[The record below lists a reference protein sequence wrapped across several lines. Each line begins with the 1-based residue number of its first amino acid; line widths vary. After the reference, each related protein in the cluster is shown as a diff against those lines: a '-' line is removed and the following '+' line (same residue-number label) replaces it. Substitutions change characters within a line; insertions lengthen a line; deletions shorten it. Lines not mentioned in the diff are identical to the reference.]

1 MSQPAPPPPEGKS
14 EVSKWIV
21 ALTVVFGTFM
31 AVMDISVVNVS
42 LPHMMGS
49 FGQDLSSITW
59 VATSYS
65 IAEIIMVTMAGW
77 FSTLIGR
84 KRLYLLSFGVFT
96 MGSILCGLAQ
106 TFPEMIIYRVIQ
118 GIGGG
123 SLIPVSQAIL
133 RENFPE
139 EEQGMAMAVYGM
151 GVVLAPAIGPIL
163 GGWLTD
169 HFGWPWIFFINL
181 PVAILG
187 MFMVASFIKDPPYL
201 RRGLRKIDWLGIGL
215 LASALTSMQIVLER
229 GQEQNWFQSQG
240 IVVGSIIC
248 VVSFLA
254 LIYWEFKTPEPVFD
268 FRILRNVPLSVGS
281 SLGVVF
287 GIALY
292 GTTFILPQFTQ
303 ELLGYPAFTAGLVL
317 APRALTL
324 LMFMPIA
331 GWLYRHSDSRVL
343 VGAGTIIIFFSYYGL
358 AHLSLDVSFWNLVP
372 LLLVMGMG
380 MPFMF
385 VTMSTVSLST
395 VPRQDMTNAS
405 SIFTLARRVGGN
417 IGYALVATLV
427 ERGRQ
432 LHRVDLVSHLT
443 PYSHNFANYHQR
455 LTGLLHQAGV
465 SPAATQHASLSWIN
479 YLVTRQSTMLAYNDV
494 SWFLGVLFICT
505 LPLLLLLPN
514 RPSRSP
520 GPAS

>member
-1 MSQPAPPPPEGKS
+1 MAPPTTPPPEAHS
-14 EVSKWIV
+14 EVSKWII

-77 FSTLIGR
+77 FSTLMGR
-84 KRLYLLSFGVFT
+84 KRLYLASFAVFT
-96 MGSILCGLAQ
+96 VGSILCGLAQ
-106 TFPEMIIYRVIQ
+106 SFPEMILFRVIQ

-139 EEQGMAMAVYGM
+139 EEQGMAMAIYGM

-169 HFGWPWIFFINL
+169 HFGWPFIFFINL

-187 MFMVASFIKDPPYL
+187 LFMVATFIHDPPYL

-229 GQEQNWFQSQG
+229 GQQENWFQSNY
-240 IVVGSIIC
+240 IILGSVIC
-248 VVSFLA
+248 VASFLA
-254 LIYWEFKTPEPVFD
+254 LIVWEFRTPEPVFD

-317 APRALTL
+317 LPRALTL
-324 LMFMPIA
+324 MLFMPVA
-331 GWLYRHSDSRVL
+331 GWLYKHVESRL
-343 VGAGTIIIFFSYYGL
+343 MVGAGIVIIFCSYYGL
-358 AHLSLDVSFWNLVP
+358 SHLSLNVGFWQLVP

-395 VPRQDMTNAS
+395 IPRHDMTNAS
-405 SIFTLARRVGGN
+405 AIFTLARRVGGN

-427 ERGRQ
+427 ERGAQ
-432 LHRVDLVSHLT
+432 LHRADLIGHLN
-443 PYSHNFANYHQR
+443 PYSRTFAAYQHH
-455 LTGLLHQAGV
+455 LTGLLDKAGV
-465 SPAATQHASLSWIN
+465 NPTAAPHVGLGLIN
-479 YLVTRQSTMLAYNDV
+479 LILKRQAVMLAYNDV
-494 SWFLGVLFICT
+494 SWFLGVLFLFT
-505 LPLLLLLPN
+505 LPLLLLLPK
-514 RPSRSP
+514 RAAAGRAA
-520 GPAS
+520 G